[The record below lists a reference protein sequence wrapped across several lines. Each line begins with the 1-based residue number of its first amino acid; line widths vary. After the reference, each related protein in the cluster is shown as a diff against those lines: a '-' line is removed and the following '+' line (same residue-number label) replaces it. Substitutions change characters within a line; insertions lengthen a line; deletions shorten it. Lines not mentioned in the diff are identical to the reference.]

1 MTNDTSRF
9 VASLPVARQFREAFD
24 EKAHVPL
31 PDDWIVAVTDV
42 VRSRDQIAKGRYKA
56 VNMAGVAMI
65 SAAMNELGFRDMPYV
80 FGGDGAALA
89 LAPVEAETFAP
100 VLSRLVIMAEE
111 ELDLELRAALVP
123 VARIRAD
130 GFDVRIRP
138 VRVSDSIVN
147 YAFSGGGIS
156 HAEQLMKRGE
166 YRVAK
171 GPTGA
176 RPNLEGLSCRWTP
189 IRAEG
194 RKIVSLIV
202 EPGREVAADSF
213 EKEARQILSLLGMDG
228 DGGSP
233 IPQGGPGVTWPVEGS
248 ELEARATRGAQSL
261 PAMRFKLWLGTLF
274 AFFLFKTGISVGK
287 FDPKRYQEVTGLN
300 TDFRKMQDGL
310 RMTVSLT
317 PPELVRLETFLES
330 RREKGMLRFGISL
343 QDSAVLTCFVPSVM
357 EDGHFH
363 FLDGAGGGYAA
374 AASAM
379 RE

>member
-1 MTNDTSRF
+1 LTNETSRF
-9 VASLPVARQFREAFD
+9 VASLPVARHFREAFD

-31 PDDWIVAVTDV
+31 PGDWVIAVTDV
-42 VRSRDQIAKGRYKA
+42 VRSRDQIAQGRYKA

-89 LAPVEAETFAP
+89 LAPAEAEAFAP
-100 VLSRLVIMAEE
+100 VLSRLVVMAEE
-111 ELDLELRAALVP
+111 ELGLELRAALVP

-171 GPTGA
+171 GSSGT

-189 IRAEG
+189 IGAEG

-202 EPGREVAADSF
+202 EPGRGVASDSF
-213 EKEARQILSLLGMDG
+213 ESEARQILSLLGMDG

-233 IPQGGPGVTWPVEGS
+233 IPKGGPGVTWPVEGS

-317 PPELVRLETFLES
+317 PAELARLETFLEA

-379 RE
+379 R